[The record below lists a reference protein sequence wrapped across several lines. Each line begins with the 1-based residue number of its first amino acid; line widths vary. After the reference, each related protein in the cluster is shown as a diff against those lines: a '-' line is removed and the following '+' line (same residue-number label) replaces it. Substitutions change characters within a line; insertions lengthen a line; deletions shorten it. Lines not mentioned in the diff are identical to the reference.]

1 MPILQKNRL
10 RIDKYFNW
18 RGADVSRL
26 EGFSD
31 AVFAFAITLL
41 VVSLEVPQSFDDL
54 VLAMR
59 GFFSFSISFAMLI
72 LLWYYHYLF
81 FRRYGLETLY
91 TLFLNSALL
100 FVILFYIYPLKFL
113 FNLLIN
119 SILGIDVS
127 VNLANMDGAKSGTL
141 MLIYSTGLFIIFT
154 LYFLLYHHAYSKKE
168 QLELNQVEIILTK
181 SSMLSM
187 IIYASV
193 CLFSIILA
201 VILPPHLI
209 GFSGMAYFLFGPLQA
224 FNGRRSAKKV
234 KELIKYQS

>member
-1 MPILQKNRL
+1 MTKPQKSRS

-18 RGADVSRL
+18 RGEDISRL

-81 FRRYGLETLY
+81 FRRYGLQTLY

-113 FNLLIN
+113 FTLLVN
-119 SILGIDVS
+119 SILGVETAAG
-127 VNLANMDGAKSGTL
+127 VANMDGAKSGTL
-141 MLIYSTGLFIIFT
+141 MLIYSTGLFIIFS
-154 LYFLLYHHAYSKKE
+154 LYFLLYLHAFRKKDV
-168 QLELNQVEIILTK
+168 LDLNAMEILLTK
-181 SSMLSM
+181 NSMWSM

-193 CLFSIILA
+193 CLLSIILA
-201 VILPPHLI
+201 AVLPPRMV
-209 GFSGMAYFLFGPLQA
+209 GFSGMTYFLFGPLQA
-224 FNGRRSAKKV
+224 YHGRKSAKKI
-234 KELIKYQS
+234 KELIPQ